1 MPSPHRNRPLLTVAI
16 PAYNNGHLLRLAL
29 QSLTRQT
36 MPADRF
42 EVVVVDDG
50 SDPPLEPVIAG
61 FAAALDIVHVRQP
74 DNRGR
79 SVTRNRA
86 IAEARSDVVMFLDA
100 DHCVHPEAL
109 QRHWDFHAA
118 RDLAPGVLLGRSLV
132 VDWAA
137 VAALTEGRDPEPAEI
152 GDYGEDIRDY
162 VFTAAHRRRD
172 WVRAPWVTAYSGNA
186 SVDRATLLAIGGF
199 DEDLRTWGGEDF
211 DLFYRVFHHHGG
223 DPGVFVMGH
232 DVVCYHLPHFRVWS
246 TLIEQL
252 AGNYQVIW
260 RKHRRYDIELFGL
273 PGHSGVAI
281 RRIMWAADGIEACRK
296 HGLGQVA
303 RLPAALRGELDGS
316 RALVAGFGAGALPL
330 ADDAVTFDHD
340 APLTERNP
348 HLVGLKT
355 PYPDGRFERVV
366 NVDLWRFLGPEE
378 LGGLVTEALRIGG
391 RLDLVSTD
399 RSVEPA
405 AMLPLP
411 FVADLGYVHTMLSS
425 HLDSQLS
432 HVDGCDLLT
441 VRRRA

>member
-1 MPSPHRNRPLLTVAI
+1 MSPRPLLTVAI
-16 PAYNNGHLLRLAL
+16 PAYDNGHLLRLAL
-29 QSLTRQT
+29 RSLTRQT

-50 SDPPLEPVIAG
+50 SQPPLEPVIAEFTG
-61 FAAALDIVHVRQP
+61 TLDIVHIRQSR
-74 DNRGR
+74 NRGR

-100 DHCVHPEAL
+100 DHCVHPEAVR
-109 QRHWDFHAA
+109 RHWEFHAA
-118 RDLAPGVLLGRSLV
+118 RDFAPGVLLGRSLV

-137 VAALTEGRDPEPAEI
+137 VAALTQGRTPEPAEV

-162 VFTAAHRRRD
+162 VFSAAHRRRD

-199 DEDLRTWGGEDF
+199 DEDLHNWGGEDF

-246 TLIEQL
+246 TLIDQL
-252 AGNYQVIW
+252 ARNYQTIW

-273 PGHSGVAI
+273 PGHSGVAVK
-281 RRIMWAADGIEACRK
+281 RIMWAGDAIEACRK

-303 RLPAALRGELDGS
+303 RLPGALREEVLRTGS
-316 RALVAGFGAGALPL
+316 ALVVGFGASGLAL
-330 ADDAVTFDHD
+330 AEESVTFDHD

-355 PYPDGRFERVV
+355 PYGDGRFDRVV
-366 NVDLWRFLGPEE
+366 NVDLWRFLGPED
-378 LGGLVTEALRIGG
+378 LGGLVTEALRVGG

-399 RSVEPA
+399 ATTTSA

-411 FVADLGYVHTMLSS
+411 FAADLGYVRTMLST
-425 HLDSQLS
+425 HLDAELS
-432 HVDGCDLLT
+432 HVDGCDVLS
-441 VRRRA
+441 VRRRPA